1 MLPLIY
7 SIAKSGSAQGVTLHA
22 CVKNTR
28 KFGITEMKK
37 NLFQHKSHLPTGV
50 SLYLDTVVVLFETH
64 ENGFTEVSVSLPG
77 MKDCFE

>member
-22 CVKNTR
+22 CVKNIR
-28 KFGITEMKK
+28 RFGIENEK

-50 SLYLDTVVVLFETH
+50 PLYLDTVVVLFETH